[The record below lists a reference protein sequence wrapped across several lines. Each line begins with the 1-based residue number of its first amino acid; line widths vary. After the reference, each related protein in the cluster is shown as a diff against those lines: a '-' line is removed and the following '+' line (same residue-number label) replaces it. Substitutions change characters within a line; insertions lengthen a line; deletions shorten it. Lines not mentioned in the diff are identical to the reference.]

1 MQGNNILVFGS
12 LVMDFVSVLEKFP
25 SPGETVPGVKFF
37 KNPGGKGANQS
48 VACARLGSTVD
59 MIGQVGRDVFGD
71 ELISSLERENIG
83 VNHIQKL
90 DSDSSGVASI
100 YVDKHGENT
109 IVVTYGA
116 NFAPLILSLIH
127 IS

>member
-71 ELISSLERENIG
+71 ELISG
-83 VNHIQKL
+83 GYIQNFCVFSIPFLALMFK
-90 DSDSSGVASI
+90 DRGNFKSI
-100 YVDKHGENT
+100 YIK
-109 IVVTYGA
+109 IRK
-116 NFAPLILSLIH
+116 I
-127 IS
+127 